1 MRQWWLERNPRER
14 LILIC
19 GAAAVVLIV
28 LVMFIW
34 LPLQRGTT
42 ELRGAVAEKTRVL
55 ADLRRAQALGA
66 GVATGDVPLAATQS
80 LIGLIASTA
89 QSHELVFTRTAPDTT
104 AGADAIRV
112 SFESAKFEDLV
123 AWLEMLERD
132 YGVTV
137 DSFSVNGAQ
146 NPGLVTGQA
155 FLRRN

>member
-14 LILIC
+14 LILMGGA
-19 GAAAVVLIV
+19 GAAVLIV
-28 LVMFIW
+28 LIMFVW

-42 ELRGAVAEKTRVL
+42 ELRGAVAEKTRML

-66 GVATGDVPLAATQS
+66 SGATGDVSLAATQS
-80 LIGLIASTA
+80 LIGLVASTA

-112 SFESAKFEDLV
+112 SFESAKFDDLV
-123 AWLEMLERD
+123 AWIEMLERD

-146 NPGLVTGQA
+146 NPGLVTGQT

>member
-1 MRQWWLERNPRER
+1 MRQWWLDRNPRER
-14 LILIC
+14 MILVC
-19 GAAAVVLIV
+19 GAAAAVFIV

-42 ELRGAVAEKTRVL
+42 ELRAAVTEKTRVL

-66 GVATGDVPLAATQS
+66 SVATGNAPIAATQS
-80 LIGLIASTA
+80 LIGLIASTGQA
-89 QSHELVFTRTAPDTT
+89 HELAFTRTAPDTT

-123 AWLEMLERD
+123 GWLQMLERD

-146 NPGLVTGQA
+146 NPGLVTGQT

>member
-14 LILIC
+14 LILMC
-19 GAAAVVLIV
+19 GGAAAVLIV
-28 LVMFIW
+28 LVTFIW
-34 LPLQRGTT
+34 LPLLRGTT

-66 GVATGDVPLAATQS
+66 DVATGNVPLAATQS

-89 QSHELVFTRTAPDTT
+89 QSHSLVFTRTAPDTT

-123 AWLEMLERD
+123 AWLGMLERD

-146 NPGLVTGQA
+146 NPGLVTGQI

>member
-1 MRQWWLERNPRER
+1 MKQWWLERNSRER
-14 LILIC
+14 LILAC
-19 GAAAVVLIV
+19 GAAAAVLIV
-28 LVMFIW
+28 VIMFVW

-55 ADLRRAQALGA
+55 AELRRAQALGA
-66 GVATGDVPLAATQS
+66 SAASASAPLAATQS

-89 QSHELVFTRTAPDTT
+89 QSHGLVFTRTAPDTT
-104 AGADAIRV
+104 GGADAIRV

-123 AWLEMLERD
+123 AWLTVLERD

-146 NPGLVTGQA
+146 NSGFVTGQT

>member
-14 LILIC
+14 LILAC
-19 GAAAVVLIV
+19 GAAAAVLIV
-28 LVMFIW
+28 LITVIW

-66 GVATGDVPLAATQS
+66 SAAIGSAPPEAAQS
-80 LIGLIASTA
+80 LIGLIASTG

-123 AWLEMLERD
+123 AWLQMLERD

-146 NPGLVTGQA
+146 NPGLVTGQT

>member
-1 MRQWWLERNPRER
+1 VRQWWLERNPRER

-19 GAAAVVLIV
+19 GAAAAVLIV
-28 LVMFIW
+28 LLTFIW

-42 ELRGAVAEKTRVL
+42 ELRGSVGEKTRVL

-66 GVATGDVPLAATQS
+66 SGATGNAPLAATQS
-80 LIGLIASTA
+80 LVGLIASTG

-112 SFESAKFEDLV
+112 SFESAKFDDLV

-146 NPGLVTGQA
+146 NPGLVTGQT

>member
-1 MRQWWLERNPRER
+1 MREWWLERNPRER
-14 LILIC
+14 LILMC
-19 GAAAVVLIV
+19 GAAAAVLIV
-28 LVMFIW
+28 LITLVW

-42 ELRGAVAEKTRVL
+42 ELRGNVEEKTRML

-66 GVATGDVPLAATQS
+66 NAATGNVPIAATQS
-80 LIGLIASTA
+80 LIALIASTG

-123 AWLEMLERD
+123 AWLQLLERD

-146 NPGLVTGQA
+146 NPGLVTGQT

>member
-1 MRQWWLERNPRER
+1 
-14 LILIC
+14 
-19 GAAAVVLIV
+19 
-28 LVMFIW
+28 MFIW

-42 ELRGAVAEKTRVL
+42 ELRGAVAEKTRML

-66 GVATGDVPLAATQS
+66 SGAPGNVSLAATQS
-80 LIGLIASTA
+80 LIGLVASTA

-112 SFESAKFEDLV
+112 SFESAKFDDLV
-123 AWLEMLERD
+123 AWVEMLERD

-137 DSFSVNGAQ
+137 DSFSVNGGQ
-146 NPGLVTGQA
+146 NPGLVTGQT